1 MTERTSERNI
11 VRDEGMRRA
20 LEGIGFIEEIAEG
33 LDHHQL
39 REVYLGY
46 VDYLTERQMRMYCRA
61 DMTAS
66 QMHEVR
72 VGFAR
77 GLPDNLVAAYALPE
91 LPWEAMR
98 TARLILEGAFDPAE
112 VAAAR
117 AAADMNPKQIIARA
131 KARATKICENE
142 NERTE
147 NGTAESVE

>member
-1 MTERTSERNI
+1 MTEPKSERNI

-20 LEGIGFIEEIAEG
+20 VAGVGFIDEVLEK

-46 VDYLTERQMRMYCRA
+46 IDYLTERQMRMYCRT

-72 VGFAR
+72 VGFSR
-77 GLPDNLVAAYALPE
+77 GLADNLVAAYALPE

-98 TARLILEGAFDPAE
+98 TARLVLEGVFDPNE

-131 KARATKICENE
+131 KAGAMKKR
-142 NERTE
+142 E
-147 NGTAESVE
+147 NGDERI